1 MDQAQ
6 SVQLP
11 AVHPVSFWRIQCGA
25 LARAV
30 ARDRAGLGRAGILLF
45 PPHILWAAGSG
56 KPWASHASGSLLE
69 ICSVHPDFF
78 LCSEGTAEPAE
89 SYETPKFGRPST
101 RPSAA
106 PKSAP

>member
-11 AVHPVSFWRIQCGA
+11 AVHPVSFWRIKCGA
-25 LARAV
+25 LARAD

-45 PPHILWAAGSG
+45 PPHILWTAGSG

-78 LCSEGTAEPAE
+78 ALKGTAEPAE
-89 SYETPKFGRPST
+89 SYEIPNSVRPSPK
-101 RPSAA
+101 PSAT
-106 PKSAP
+106 PQ